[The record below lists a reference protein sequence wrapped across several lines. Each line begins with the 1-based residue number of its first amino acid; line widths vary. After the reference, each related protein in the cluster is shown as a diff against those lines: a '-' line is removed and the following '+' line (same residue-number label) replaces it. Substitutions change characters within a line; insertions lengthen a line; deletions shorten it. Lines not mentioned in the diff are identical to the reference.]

1 MFESKNDK
9 EALKTA
15 MDEYVRDHAPVSCD
29 DLVRA
34 MEEQGFHCY
43 QNMARKYLKDI
54 GFSARKVNGRW
65 LWDAYEDDQD
75 DQDEQNEE
83 TQTEPKQSQNDRK
96 AQERQETNERMTQ
109 ERDALWDAVQKSVSL
124 KNEIKS
130 AQERLLME
138 IAGLIQAT
146 YGQSPVAS
154 VPSPRESETKSEVD

>member
-1 MFESKNDK
+1 MSESNNRENFRK
-9 EALKTA
+9 E

-34 MEEQGFHCY
+34 MRSRGLPCHP
-43 QNMARKYLKDI
+43 NTVRSYLRES
-54 GFSARKVNGRW
+54 GLHVRNVGGRW
-65 LWDAYEDDQD
+65 LWGVWN
-75 DQDEQNEE
+75 DEQNEQSE
-83 TQTEPKQSQNDRK
+83 SPKIEPNRPQNEQNDRK

-154 VPSPRESETKSEVD
+154 VPSPRESETKSEAD

>member
-1 MFESKNDK
+1 MFKSKNDK
-9 EALKTA
+9 EALTTA
-15 MDEYVRDHAPVSCD
+15 MNEYIRDHAPVSCD

-34 MEEQGFHCY
+34 MRSRGLPCHP
-43 QNMARKYLKDI
+43 NTVRSYLRES
-54 GFSARKVNGRW
+54 GLHVRNVGGRW
-65 LWDAYEDDQD
+65 LWGVWN
-75 DQDEQNEE
+75 DEQNEQNE
-83 TQTEPKQSQNDRK
+83 SPKIESDRPQNDRK

-154 VPSPRESETKSEVD
+154 VPSPRESETKSELD

>member
-1 MFESKNDK
+1 MFTSKNDK
-9 EALKTA
+9 DALTTA

-43 QNMARKYLKDI
+43 PNMARKYLKDS
-54 GFSARKVNGRW
+54 GLSARKVNGRW
-65 LWDAYEDDQD
+65 FWDTYEDDQD
-75 DQDEQNEE
+75 DQSEESEDAQTKPTKSQNE
-83 TQTEPKQSQNDRK
+83 RK

-124 KNEIKS
+124 KNEIKT

-146 YGQSPVAS
+146 YGQSPAAS
-154 VPSPRESETKSEVD
+154 VPSPRESETKSEAD

>member
-1 MFESKNDK
+1 MFTSKDDK
-9 EALKTA
+9 EALTTA

-29 DLVRA
+29 ELVRA
-34 MEEQGFHCY
+34 MEDQGFHCY
-43 QNMARKYLKDI
+43 PNMARKYLKDS

-65 LWDAYEDDQD
+65 LWGAYED
-75 DQDEQNEE
+75 EHSEE
-83 TQTEPKQSQNDRK
+83 TQTKLVHSQNYRK

-146 YGQSPVAS
+146 YGQSPLES
-154 VPSPRESETKSEVD
+154 VPSPRESETKSESD

>member
-1 MFESKNDK
+1 MCK
-9 EALKTA
+9 EENYRENLRAA
-15 MDEYVRDHAPVSCD
+15 MDEYIRDHAPVSCD

-34 MEEQGFHCY
+34 MRDKGIHCHP
-43 QNMARKYLKDI
+43 NTVRPYLREI
-54 GFSARKVNGRW
+54 GLHVRNVGGRW
-65 LWDAYEDDQD
+65 LWGTWDGE
-75 DQDEQNEE
+75 EQSEGG
-83 TQTEPKQSQNDRK
+83 QIEPKRSPNEQR

-154 VPSPRESETKSEVD
+154 VPSPRESETKSEAD

>member
-1 MFESKNDK
+1 MSESNNREDFRK
-9 EALKTA
+9 E
-15 MDEYVRDHAPVSCD
+15 MDAYIRDHAPVSCD
-29 DLVRA
+29 DMVRA
-34 MEEQGFHCY
+34 MRSRGLPCHP
-43 QNMARKYLKDI
+43 NTVRSYLRES
-54 GFSARKVNGRW
+54 GLHVRNVGGRW
-65 LWDAYEDDQD
+65 LWGVWN
-75 DQDEQNEE
+75 DEQNEQNE
-83 TQTEPKQSQNDRK
+83 SPKIESNRPQNERNDRK

>member
-1 MFESKNDK
+1 MSESNNRENFRK
-9 EALKTA
+9 E

-34 MEEQGFHCY
+34 MRSRGLPCHP
-43 QNMARKYLKDI
+43 NTVRSYLRES
-54 GFSARKVNGRW
+54 GLHVRNVGGRW
-65 LWDAYEDDQD
+65 LWGVWNDE
-75 DQDEQNEE
+75 QDEQSESPKIEPNRPQNER
-83 TQTEPKQSQNDRK
+83 NDRK

>member
-43 QNMARKYLKDI
+43 LNMARKYLKDS
-54 GFSARKVNGRW
+54 GFSARKISGRW
-65 LWDAYEDDQD
+65 LWDTYEDDQD
-75 DQDEQNEE
+75 DQSEE
-83 TQTEPKQSQNDRK
+83 TQTKPTKSQNDRK

-154 VPSPRESETKSEVD
+154 VPSPRESETKSEAD